1 MPSIKANQLKREMFI
16 LYKGQPHEVLK
27 CEFYFPGKGS
37 AFARTKIKNVKTG
50 NTYEYT
56 FKSSEPVE
64 VVEVETFEL
73 QYLYQDGTEFY
84 FMDPRTFEQFTI
96 PAHIFDG
103 KEKWLLPET
112 KMFFTFYEG
121 EAIGVRF
128 PVKMSLKVTE
138 AAEAVA
144 GNTVNAAKKPC
155 TVETGVEVL
164 VPLFIKP
171 GDTIIVDTETGT
183 YVARAT

>member
-1 MPSIKANQLKREMFI
+1 MPSIKANQLKREMYI
-16 LYKGQPHEVLK
+16 LYKNAPHEVMK

-56 FKSSEPVE
+56 FKSSESVE
-64 VVEVETFEL
+64 VVDVETVEL
-73 QYLYQDGTEFY
+73 QYLYADGADYY
-84 FMDPRTFEQFTI
+84 FMEPRTFEQFTI
-96 PAHIFDG
+96 AQHVFDG

-128 PVKMSLKVTE
+128 PVKMNLKVVE

-155 TVETGVEVL
+155 KVETGVEVF
-164 VPLFIKP
+164 VPLFIKE
-171 GDTIIVDTETGT
+171 GDTIIVDTESGT
-183 YVARAT
+183 YVSRAT